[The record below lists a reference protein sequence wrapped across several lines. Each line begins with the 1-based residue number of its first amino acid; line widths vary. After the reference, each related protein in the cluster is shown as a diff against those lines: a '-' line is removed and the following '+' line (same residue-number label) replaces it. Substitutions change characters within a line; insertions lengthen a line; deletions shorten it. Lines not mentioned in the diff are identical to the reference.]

1 MLLNLTERA
10 LLLGLLGLLEGL
22 LALFIG
28 PISLIGPIRLIDYW
42 AYKANS

>member
-22 LALFIG
+22 LALFIS
-28 PISLIGPIRLIDYW
+28 PIGPYLL
-42 AYKANS
+42 AQLAL